1 MSVNGCSSSDSLTIG
16 WTGLES
22 FQQND
27 LGLKLYPNPSNGQIT
42 LSSNQNDVLNVIIL
56 SLDGKVETTLGNVN
70 TNQVIDIT
78 ELKAGFYYL
87 KAFNTKGISVISF
100 IKN

>member
-1 MSVNGCSSSDSLTIG
+1 
-16 WTGLES
+16 
-22 FQQND
+22 
-27 LGLKLYPNPSNGQIT
+27 
-42 LSSNQNDVLNVIIL
+42 VIKL